1 MSGGVTD
8 DQRRIKKKKGP
19 FEMRILIV
27 GGAGLMSAG
36 TARDLLSNLSS
47 GITKIVA
54 ADASSERLGALRKS
68 LPDPRLETRV
78 FDVNDRGALLALL
91 ADCDLC
97 INGVPT
103 FAGFQMVIFEA
114 CLEAKRPYADY
125 GGMGVYTV
133 KQKAQ
138 HEKWKR
144 SGVTAVIGLG
154 SDPGM
159 SNIICRAV
167 ADRLDR
173 IERINLYW
181 GAKKIGPDSP
191 VLVPPYSIS
200 TVLAEYANSSQQF
213 LDGKLQE
220 VPPQAG
226 EETIDL
232 PEPWG
237 RTTFI
242 HSQHSEPLTVPFSEG
257 IAEKGI
263 REFTWKLSLPKRD
276 HEAWVGLVKAGFSA
290 TDEPVTVNGVS
301 VLPLDVL
308 QAVIDR
314 NMSRNRHKIPSQQ
327 VHEVHFAIGHG
338 TSDGKRCRVTCRVI
352 GHPDP
357 LYDDYADAGTSMN
370 MSIGVQQMLRHPSRP
385 GVWAAEEYF
394 QADAFFTELRKRHFS
409 IEIETLTIEDA

>member
-1 MSGGVTD
+1 
-8 DQRRIKKKKGP
+8 
-19 FEMRILIV
+19 
-27 GGAGLMSAG
+27 MSAG
-36 TARDLLSNLSS
+36 TARDLLSNLSA
-47 GITKIVA
+47 GVTKIIA
-54 ADASSERLGALRKS
+54 ADASADRLNALKKS

-78 FDVNDRGALLALL
+78 FDVSDRAALLSLL

-103 FAGFQMVIFEA
+103 FAGFQMAIFEA
-114 CLEAKRPYADY
+114 CLEAKRPYVDY

-133 KQKAQ
+133 RQKAQ
-138 HEKWKR
+138 HAKWKEAA
-144 SGVTAVIGLG
+144 VTAVIGLG
-154 SDPGM
+154 SDPGL

-167 ADRLDR
+167 ADRLNR
-173 IERINLYW
+173 IDRINLYW
-181 GAKKIGPDSP
+181 AATKIGPESP

-200 TVLAEYANSSQQF
+200 TVLAEYANPSQQF

-220 VPPQAG
+220 VPAQAG
-226 EETIDL
+226 VEVIDL
-232 PEPWG
+232 PQPWG

-263 REFTWKLSLPKRD
+263 REFTWKLSLPARD
-276 HEAWVGLVKAGFSA
+276 HEAWVGLVKAGFGA
-290 TDEPVTVNGVS
+290 TDEPVTVKGVT
-301 VLPLDVL
+301 VRPLDVL

-314 NMSRNRHKIPSQQ
+314 NINRNRSRIPAQET
-327 VHEVHFAIGHG
+327 HEIHFAIGHG
-338 TSDGKRCRVTCRVI
+338 PRDGKRCRVTCRVI

-370 MSIGVQQMLRHPSRP
+370 MSIGVQQMLSRPLRP

-394 QADAFFTELRKRHFS
+394 QADAFFAELRKRRFS
-409 IEIETLTIEDA
+409 IEIETQTLESA

>member
-1 MSGGVTD
+1 
-8 DQRRIKKKKGP
+8 
-19 FEMRILIV
+19 MRILIL

-36 TARDLLSNLSS
+36 TARDLLSNLSA
-47 GITKIVA
+47 GVERVVA
-54 ADASSERLGALRKS
+54 ADANPERLAVLKQS
-68 LPDPRLETRV
+68 LPDPRLQTCV
-78 FDVNDRGALLALL
+78 FDVNDRGRLQSLL

-114 CLEAKRPYADY
+114 CLEAKRPYVDY

-133 KQKAQ
+133 RQKAE
-138 HEKWKR
+138 HEKWKDA
-144 SGVTAVIGLG
+144 GATAVIGLG
-154 SDPGM
+154 SDPGL

-173 IERINLYW
+173 IDRINLYW
-181 GAKKIGPDSP
+181 AATKIGLESP

-200 TVLAEYANSSQQF
+200 TVLAEYANPSQQF
-213 LDGKLQE
+213 LDGRLQE
-220 VPPQAG
+220 VPAQAG
-226 EETIDL
+226 AETIDL

-242 HSQHSEPLTVPFSEG
+242 HSQHSEPLTVPFSAG

-263 REFTWKLSLPKRD
+263 REFTWKLSLPACD
-276 HEAWVGLVKAGFSA
+276 HQTWVGLVKAGFGA
-290 TDEPVTVNGVS
+290 ADEPVTVKGVS
-301 VLPLDVL
+301 VRPLDVL

-314 NMSRNRHKIPSQQ
+314 NIAKNRSHIPDQES
-327 VHEVHFAIGHG
+327 HEIHFAIGHG
-338 TSDGKRCRVTCRVI
+338 TRDGKQCRVTCRVI

-357 LYDDYADAGTSMN
+357 LYDGYADAGTSMN
-370 MSIGVQQMLRHPSRP
+370 MSIGVQQILSYPLRP

-394 QADAFFTELRKRHFS
+394 QADAFYTELRKRHFS
-409 IEIETLTIEDA
+409 IEMETTTVESA

>member
-1 MSGGVTD
+1 
-8 DQRRIKKKKGP
+8 
-19 FEMRILIV
+19 MRILIV

-54 ADASSERLGALRKS
+54 ADANPDRLAALKKS
-68 LPDPRLETRV
+68 LADPRLQTQV
-78 FDVNDRGALLALL
+78 FDVNDRGALLSLL
-91 ADCDLC
+91 ADCDVC

-103 FAGFQMVIFEA
+103 FAGFQMAIFEA
-114 CLEAKRPYADY
+114 CLEARRTYVDY

-133 KQKAQ
+133 KQKAE

-144 SGVTAVIGLG
+144 AGVTAVIGLG
-154 SDPGM
+154 SDPGL

-181 GAKKIGPDSP
+181 AATKIGPDSP

-200 TVLAEYANSSQQF
+200 TVLAEYANPSQQF
-213 LDGKLQE
+213 LDGRLQE
-220 VPPQAG
+220 VPAQAG
-226 EETIDL
+226 AETIEL
-232 PEPWG
+232 PQPWG

-263 REFTWKLSLPKRD
+263 REFTWKLSLPERD
-276 HEAWVGLVKAGFSA
+276 HQAWIGLVKAGFTA
-290 TDEPVTVNGVS
+290 ENEPITVRGVC
-301 VLPLDVL
+301 VKPVEVL

-314 NMSRNRHKIPSQQ
+314 NMQKNRARIPAQES
-327 VHEVHFAIGHG
+327 HEIHFAIGHG
-338 TSDGKRCRVTCRVI
+338 TREGKRCKVTCRVI

-357 LYDDYADAGTSMN
+357 LYDDYVDAGTSMN
-370 MSIGVQQMLRHPSRP
+370 MSIGVQQILSRP
-385 GVWAAEEYF
+385 LRAGVWAAEEYF
-394 QADAFFTELRKRHFS
+394 QADAFFAELRKRHFS
-409 IEIETLTIEDA
+409 IEIETQTWENA

>member
-1 MSGGVTD
+1 
-8 DQRRIKKKKGP
+8 
-19 FEMRILIV
+19 
-27 GGAGLMSAG
+27 MSAG
-36 TARDLLSNLSS
+36 TARDLLSKLSS
-47 GITKIVA
+47 GITKVVA
-54 ADASSERLGALRKS
+54 ADSNAERLASLKKS
-68 LPDPRLETRV
+68 LADSRLETRV
-78 FDVNDRGALLALL
+78 FDVNDRAALLALL
-91 ADCDLC
+91 ADSDLC

-103 FAGFQMVIFEA
+103 FAGFQMTIFEA
-114 CLEAKRPYADY
+114 CLEAKRPYVDY

-138 HEKWKR
+138 HEKWN
-144 SGVTAVIGLG
+144 SAGVTAVIGLG
-154 SDPGM
+154 ADPGM

-173 IERINLYW
+173 IDRINLYW
-181 GAKKIGPDSP
+181 AATKIGPDSP
-191 VLVPPYSIS
+191 VLVPPYSVS
-200 TVLAEYANSSQQF
+200 TVLAEYANPSQQF

-220 VPPQAG
+220 VPAQAG
-226 EETIDL
+226 AETLDL

-263 REFTWKLSLPKRD
+263 REFTWKLSLPERD
-276 HEAWVGLVKAGFSA
+276 HEAWIGLVKAGFGA
-290 TDEPVTVNGVS
+290 TDEPVTVKGVS
-301 VLPLDVL
+301 VRPLDVL

-314 NMSRNRHKIPSQQ
+314 NLKNNQGRIPAQEA
-327 VHEVHFAIGHG
+327 HEIHLAIGHG
-338 TSDGKRCRVTCRVI
+338 TRHGKRCRVTCRVI

-370 MSIGVQQMLRHPSRP
+370 MSIGVQQILSRPLRP

-394 QADAFFTELRKRHFS
+394 QADAFFAELRKRKFS
-409 IEIETLTIEDA
+409 TEIETVTLENG

>member
-1 MSGGVTD
+1 MTS
-8 DQRRIKKKKGP
+8 KGRATG
-19 FEMRILIV
+19 MRILIV

-36 TARDLLSNLSS
+36 TARDLLSGLSS

-54 ADASSERLGALRKS
+54 ADANADRLAALKES
-68 LPDPRLETRV
+68 LHDSRLETRV
-78 FDVNDRGALLALL
+78 FDVHDRGALLSLL
-91 ADCDLC
+91 AECDLC

-103 FAGFQMVIFEA
+103 FAGFQMAIFEA

-133 KQKAQ
+133 KQKAE
-138 HEKWKR
+138 HKR
-144 SGVTAVIGLG
+144 WQQAGVTAVIGLG

-159 SNIICRAV
+159 SNILCRAV

-200 TVLAEYANSSQQF
+200 TVLAEYANPSQQF
-213 LDGKLQE
+213 LQGKLQE
-220 VPPQAG
+220 VPAQAG

-237 RTTFI
+237 PTTFI

-263 REFTWKLSLPKRD
+263 QEFTWKLSLPGRD
-276 HEAWVGLVKAGFSA
+276 HEAWMALVKAGFGA
-290 TDEPVTVNGVS
+290 ADEPVTVKGVS
-301 VLPLDVL
+301 VQPLDVL
-308 QAVIDR
+308 QAVIER
-314 NMSRNRHKIPSQQ
+314 NMKRNHDKIPTQQ
-327 VHEVHFAIGHG
+327 VHEIHFAIGHG
-338 TSDGKRCRVTCRVI
+338 IRAGQRCRVTCRVI

-409 IEIETLTIEDA
+409 IEIETQTVENR